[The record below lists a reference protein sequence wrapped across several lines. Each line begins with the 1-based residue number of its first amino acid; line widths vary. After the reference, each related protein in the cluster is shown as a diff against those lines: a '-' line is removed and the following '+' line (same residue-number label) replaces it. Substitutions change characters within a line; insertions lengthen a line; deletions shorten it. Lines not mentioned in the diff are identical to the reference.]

1 MTSNF
6 KLIKRFFELVNQ
18 YSRVRNNN
26 DSDVDT
32 LDFDSSVFQ
41 IQYRNLFNPDVV
53 VVLNLNQWVYLFDYT
68 ICDGSLKE
76 LEIKSIKICGN
87 NTNFSNSKIVPQNF
101 ETDLFSLDDLE
112 LLLMYGK
119 DFTDIAII
127 DKLQNE
133 YNFDISMDDFKNF
146 LGE

>member
-133 YNFDISMDDFKNF
+133 YNFDISMDDFKKF